1 MFFAQTDT
9 YIRIAPAILER
20 SQDHTPVKLIISPIT
35 KDKSSSVFIRF
46 IHLLL
51 LHEYINSLPLYT

>member
-9 YIRIAPAILER
+9 YFGIAPAILEQ
-20 SQDHTPVKLIISPIT
+20 SQDRTPVKLITSLIA
-35 KDKSSSVFIRF
+35 KDKISSILIQF

-51 LHEYINSLPLYT
+51 LREYINSLPL